1 MATSK
6 RSQEFS
12 SLLEGIIAEAD
23 PMFIGEAVVRPAN
36 VDPMEKGFREILEF
50 QRRHGRAPDTLSE
63 NQYEAGIA
71 DRLEVYRTSEQW
83 RERLAAIDTAGLL
96 GVDSTRAPASIADL
110 IAMDDDLLADP
121 ADEIFRL
128 KHVSNAAERG
138 AARLAS
144 PDYVAQRKPC
154 PDFDRFRSVLR
165 NIVEDVHAGLRAT
178 RSTNGTKNVRK
189 GDAYI
194 LNGHVAYVAEVGE
207 RFRQKHGELD
217 SRIRVI
223 FDNATEAHY
232 LARSFAKAVWEDPHG
247 RVIEAVEADADGL
260 FASAPEQ
267 PQGHVYVA
275 STRSTDPALADYA
288 PLMLKIGSTSNEPAK
303 RLQGCEKD
311 PTFLLAPASLE
322 AEWVVYVMPARI
334 AEKILHAFFEGAN
347 IGISMPDRFGHKV
360 DAREWF
366 LVSLNAVREAIAL
379 LREKRLHH
387 YKYDVEQCR
396 IVEVRKA

>member
-6 RSQEFS
+6 RSQEFA
-12 SLLEGIIAEAD
+12 SLLDDIIAEAD
-23 PMFIGEAVVRPAN
+23 PMFIGEAVTRPGS

-50 QRRHGRAPDTLSE
+50 HGRHGRAPDPLSD
-63 NQYEAGIA
+63 NQYEAGLA
-71 DRLEVYRTSEQW
+71 ARLDIYKASEQW
-83 RERLAAIDTAGLL
+83 CERLDAIDTAGLL
-96 GVDSTRAPASIADL
+96 GVEATRAPTSIADL
-110 IAMDDDLLADP
+110 IAINDDLLADP

-128 KHVSNAAERG
+128 KHVSTSTERE
-138 AARLAS
+138 AARMTS
-144 PDYVAQRKPC
+144 PDYVAQRKHC

-165 NIVEDVHAGLRAT
+165 GIVEDVHAGLRAT
-178 RSTNGTKNVRK
+178 RTTNGTKNVRK

-217 SRIRVI
+217 SRIRVV

-247 RVIEAVEADADGL
+247 RVIETVEADADGL
-260 FASAPEQ
+260 FAGAPEQ
-267 PQGHVYVA
+267 PQGHIYAA

-288 PLMLKIGSTSNEPAK
+288 PLMLKIGSTTNEPTK

-311 PTFLLAPASLE
+311 PTFLLAPASIE
-322 AEWVVYVMPARI
+322 AEWVVYAMPARI
-334 AEKILHAFFEGAN
+334 SEKILHAFFEGAN
-347 IGISMPDRFGHKV
+347 IGISMPDRFGRKV

-366 LVSLNAVREAIAL
+366 LVSLDVLREAIGL
-379 LREKRLHH
+379 LREKRLHRFR
-387 YKYDVEQCR
+387 YDVERCR
-396 IVEVRKA
+396 IVER